1 MLVLSRRAQQQIVFP
16 NLGVTLSIL
25 QVRGRIVKVGIEAPP
40 EISVLRQEV
49 HSTHLRDQAAEN
61 QTDCLMD
68 SDIYAGDSEAEH
80 RRRNQRN
87 VLQLTLDAIQHRI
100 DSGNLSDAKE
110 MTEALVTRMEKDD
123 YRSALPGTT
132 AKQVVAGADRPL
144 RLLVV
149 EDSDNER
156 GLMAYLLA
164 SHGFIVQ
171 VARDG
176 AEACE
181 QLQRWTTLPDFVL
194 MDMQM
199 PMFNGLEAMCRIR
212 EDQRLQNLHIYAVT
226 GSRRDVHAE
235 PVGRGWDRWFAK
247 PLDVRQLVQAIQ
259 EDHTSTNLN
268 DVSPVDG
275 GASL

>member
-1 MLVLSRRAQQQIVFP
+1 MLVLSRRAQQKIVFP

-49 HSTHLRDQAAEN
+49 FSSQLQEQATETSVDQMIDESDAA
-61 QTDCLMD
+61 D
-68 SDIYAGDSEAEH
+68 SNAEH
-80 RRRNQRN
+80 RRRNQLN

-100 DSGNLSDAKE
+100 DRGDLDDAKTMIE
-110 MTEALVTRMEKDD
+110 TLVKKMEGQD
-123 YRSALPGTT
+123 YQSALPSVT
-132 AKQVVAGADRPL
+132 AKQVVSGVDRPL
-144 RLLVV
+144 RLFVV

-181 QLQRWTTLPDFVL
+181 QLQRWNTLPDVVL

-199 PMFNGLEAMCRIR
+199 PMFNGFDAMCRIR
-212 EDQRLQNLHIYAVT
+212 EDERLRDLRIYAVT
-226 GSRRDVHAE
+226 GSRRDIDAE
-235 PVGRGWDRWFAK
+235 PVGRGWDRWFPK
-247 PLDVRQLVQAIQ
+247 PLDVRQLVQVIQ
-259 EDHTSTNLN
+259 EDHASGNLMGSSLVKSG
-268 DVSPVDG
+268 DV
-275 GASL
+275 A